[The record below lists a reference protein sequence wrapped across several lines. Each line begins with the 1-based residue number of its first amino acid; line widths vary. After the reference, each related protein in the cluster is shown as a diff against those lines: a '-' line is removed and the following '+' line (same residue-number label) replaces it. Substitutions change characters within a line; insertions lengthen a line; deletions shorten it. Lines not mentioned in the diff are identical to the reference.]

1 MFKVKTLVA
10 AAALMAASIPAFAA
24 MQDAT
29 SGNGE
34 LIANFRFYNG
44 DNNTGGDDIS
54 AMFDLGIT
62 MNDMLAKNGV
72 AGYSQTWDL
81 KAPNYGPAWNTLM
94 TFPGIDPAKIE
105 YNVIALDNT
114 DLTTAGGSRYMTTY
128 DAANFVSLPNT
139 NLNGFDNM
147 NQYVV
152 NNNCNSQAVGPCI
165 PRGTHGTQT
174 NGASTG
180 TSSDASDIYFG
191 KVFGNGD
198 GDQWANKTTAD
209 TTKTLATAQ
218 NFWFL
223 QTSSTGTFDQ
233 VKKVPFGADLNS
245 DGKIGTGEFGEFS
258 VNAANGTLSYANPGY
273 ANPVPVPAAVW
284 LLGSGL
290 VGLVGVA
297 RRKQERAIA

>member
-34 LIANFRFYNG
+34 LLANFRFYNG

-54 AMFDLGIT
+54 AVFDLGIT

-72 AGYSQTWDL
+72 AGYSQTWNL
-81 KAPNYGPAWNTLM
+81 TAANYGTAWNTLM
-94 TFPGIDPAKIE
+94 TFPGINSAAIE
-105 YNVIALDNT
+105 YNVIALDNSN
-114 DLTTAGGSRYMTTY
+114 LTTAGGSRYMTTY
-128 DAANFVSLPNT
+128 DAASFVSLTNT
-139 NLNGFDNM
+139 NLNGFQDM
-147 NQYVV
+147 NAYVV
-152 NNNCNSQAVGPCI
+152 NNNA
-165 PRGTHGTQT
+165 RGTHASEV
-174 NGASTG
+174 NGASTA
-180 TSSDASDIYFG
+180 TSGGDPDTYFG
-191 KVFGNGD
+191 QVFGNGD
-198 GDQWANKTTAD
+198 GDTWAAKTTAD

-233 VKKVPFGADLNS
+233 VTKVPFGVDLNS
-245 DGKIGTGEFGEFS
+245 DGKIGTGEFGEWS
-258 VNAANGTLSYANPGY
+258 VNAANGTLTYAS
-273 ANPVPVPAAVW
+273 PVPVPAAVW

-297 RRKQERAIA
+297 RRKKESAIA